1 MIILN
6 QRKNIQVLKKKE
18 NKVVTAT
25 TLVKIKLWINKN
37 NGGSLVTIIEKIV
50 ECFKIGLSLFVVIII
65 FSE

>member
-18 NKVVTAT
+18 NKVITAT
-25 TLVKIKLWINKN
+25 TLAKIKLWINKN

-50 ECFKIGLSLFVVIII
+50 ECFKISLSLVVVIII